1 MRRKKLTV
9 REVAAPRR
17 SAAALCQAPEQLWQ
31 KSAQSTFPRRLAQRS
46 TEKLLAIKII
56 AAYARST
63 GATDLKRLK
72 KRKAADLGATRQAA
86 ESPKAPAVRAARA
99 SAAAASKSTARNAA
113 ALPETLIVVPS
124 EFISE

>member
-1 MRRKKLTV
+1 M
-9 REVAAPRR
+9 
-17 SAAALCQAPEQLWQ
+17 WQ

-63 GATDLKRLK
+63 GATDLKLLK

-86 ESPKAPAVRAARA
+86 KGPKAPAVRAVFDDFPGQNGRARVV
-99 SAAAASKSTARNAA
+99 RFDR
-113 ALPETLIVVPS
+113 ETGAVIKDR
-124 EFISE
+124 